1 MATDTGGGFLKVR
14 VNNKMHPKATAEDVQ
29 AFFQQLST
37 MFRAGT
43 PIYDAITISGAQC
56 QSIKLRAVI
65 ENVAQRVASGQSLNS
80 SLANY
85 PQYFLIEW
93 IEVIRSG
100 EDSGQLGKVLE
111 KLTVQMIAAQELRG
125 KLVSAMMYPII
136 ILCVAVGAIA
146 VMLVKVV
153 PTFANMFQSMGKD
166 LPGITQA
173 VLAVSDFL
181 REKGFMIVIA
191 IAVIIFAYK
200 RWSATVEGRKTR
212 DRLLVSLPL
221 VGDVIVQASMQKF
234 ASNVALL
241 LRAGLPLLDAIISMK
256 GIFSAN
262 KTYQEAMVRVTQQV
276 ERGGNLA
283 DAMEES
289 GVFTSFVV
297 SMTRIGEGSG
307 TLPDV
312 LDEVEVFYRRKVEIV
327 VGRLTGSLETVVIL
341 FMGVTVAVILCAVY
355 LPMFSA
361 ASGVS

>member
-1 MATDTGGGFLKVR
+1 MSAPATGGLLKVR
-14 VNNKMHPKATAEDVQ
+14 VNNKLHPKVTADDVQ

-43 PIYDAITISGAQC
+43 PIYDAITIAATQC

-65 ENVAQRVASGQSLNS
+65 DNVAQRVASGQSLNS

-85 PQYFLIEW
+85 SQYFKIEW

-111 KLTVQMIAAQELRG
+111 KLTVQMIAAAELRG
-125 KLVSAMMYPII
+125 KLVSAMMYPAI
-136 ILCVAVGAIA
+136 ILCVAIGAIT

-153 PTFANMFQSMGKD
+153 PTFAAMFTSMGKE

-173 VLAVSDFL
+173 VLAVSDFM
-181 REKGFMIVIA
+181 REKGAYLAGA
-191 IAVIIFAYK
+191 IALVIFAYR
-200 RWSATVEGRKTR
+200 RWVKTPEGRRTR

-221 VGDVIVQASMQKF
+221 IGDVIVQASMQKF

-256 GIFSAN
+256 GIFSGN
-262 KTYQEAMVRVTQQV
+262 KTYEEAMGRVTQQV

-289 GVFTSFVV
+289 GVFTSFVI

-312 LDEVEVFYRRKVEIV
+312 LDEVEQFYRRRVEV
-327 VGRLTGSLETVVIL
+327 VVTRLTGSLETVVIL

-361 ASGVS
+361 SSGIS